1 MFTKYKFRPLT
12 RANTCFI
19 YKTIITINACFM
31 DLSKKSIRGL
41 LLLGNNILLHQSK
54 CISDF
59 LSKAGQT
66 Q

>member
-41 LLLGNNILLHQSK
+41 LGNNILLHQSK